1 MWFTSS
7 LIIQNRY
14 IFRDIIIC
22 RVWNSDWLQV
32 HFFTIKWIPCLYS
45 DWSDISSS
53 KNSHRV
59 RWKRWFTV
67 VATFISGTMF
77 AHPWPPSRT
86 ECTFTLCTLNG
97 FLFSQS
103 SAVTDMLS
111 LSLRQTLRVSTFV
124 FCFRALL
131 LHICTDSHVS
141 ADLYASLKG
150 QL

>member
-1 MWFTSS
+1 MFETRTDLKCIFYYKMNS
-7 LIIQNRY
+7 LPAQRLVRYLFFRARWNR
-14 IFRDIIIC
+14 
-22 RVWNSDWLQV
+22 L
-32 HFFTIKWIPCLYS
+32 
-45 DWSDISSS
+45 
-53 KNSHRV
+53 
-59 RWKRWFTV
+59 FTV

-103 SAVTDMLS
+103 SAVSMLS

-124 FCFRALL
+124 LCFRALL
-131 LHICTDSHVS
+131 WHICTDSHVS

-150 QL
+150 QFWLNDFLLQTRSANHLRSPQPRCKCLV